1 MKLKEIL
8 GKILSGGQLVPEEKA
23 FLESLPEEN
32 DKEKV
37 LSEMQARLE
46 SIEQKDVPPEELA
59 RKRREKEIEE
69 LRRQVEL
76 LSNEKES
83 AFKELDNL
91 KFNSRVHELAV
102 QGRFTD
108 ANYLGY
114 LLRSDNIDVSDQ
126 EKTAAYVNS
135 LRESKPELFKA
146 DIAPGAGS
154 MPDRGGAN
162 AGSGSAFQT
171 ARGSGSLSEMLKHAP
186 TERLDA

>member
-8 GKILSGGQLVPEEKA
+8 GKILSGGQLIPEEKA

-32 DKEKV
+32 DKDKV
-37 LSEMQARLE
+37 LSEMQSRLE

-69 LRRQVEL
+69 LRHQVEL

-83 AFKELDNL
+83 AFKELNDL
-91 KFNSRVHELAV
+91 KFNSRVQELAS
-102 QGRFTD
+102 QGKFTD

-114 LLRSDNIDVSDQ
+114 LLRRDEIDISDA
-126 EKTAAYVNS
+126 EKSAAYVGE
-135 LRESKPELFKA
+135 LRESKPELFRA

-154 MPDRGGAN
+154 MPDRGGPN
-162 AGSGSAFQT
+162 AGSGRSFQT
-171 ARGSGSLSEMLKHAP
+171 ARGNGSLAEMLKYAP